1 MSNNGTSNGTFPIDE
16 AGCVRR
22 GTHKRKGRTE
32 WLAPG
37 AAAVRYLH
45 YGRIILDAGGSVEF
59 STGDRETG
67 LICLRGRAE
76 VRAASRNHP
85 STPHEL
91 TPRELT
97 PRELT
102 PYDAL
107 YIPRDFGAQVLAGA
121 GGCDLAEISA
131 PVMGSYPLQFV
142 SYAKV
147 REDPALHFMAGGES
161 TRRDLN
167 IVIGKNVEAGR
178 IVAGVTFSQPGNW
191 TSWPPHEHAAMLE
204 EAYLYIDMPEPAW
217 GIQLVYTDR
226 QDPELVAVVR
236 EGDCVV
242 MPAGYHPN
250 VAAPGGSIGFLW
262 MMAAHREVADRQF
275 GVVNVQPEYA
285 AAGAGLEASQKEPS

>member
-1 MSNNGTSNGTFPIDE
+1 MSNDGTSNGALPIDE
-16 AGCVRR
+16 AGCIRR
-22 GTHKRKGRTE
+22 GTHKQKGRTQ

-37 AAAVRYLH
+37 TAAVRHLH
-45 YGRIILDAGGSVEF
+45 YGRIILDAGGNVEF

-67 LICLRGRAE
+67 LICLRGKAE
-76 VRAASRNHP
+76 VRAGAHVSE
-85 STPHEL
+85 SAPH
-91 TPRELT
+91 
-97 PRELT
+97 ELT
-102 PYDAL
+102 PYDAI
-107 YIPRDFGAQVLAGA
+107 YIPRNSEAQVLAGA
-121 GGCDLAEISA
+121 DGCDLAEISA
-131 PVMGSYPLQFV
+131 PVTGSYPLQFV

-147 REDPALHFMAGGES
+147 RQDPALHFVAGGEA
-161 TRRDLN
+161 TTRDLN

-204 EAYLYIDMPEPAW
+204 EAYLYINMPEPAW
-217 GIQLVYTDR
+217 GIHLVYTDR
-226 QDPELVAVVR
+226 KDPELVVVVR

-285 AAGAGLEASQKEPS
+285 AGGTGLEASQKDPS